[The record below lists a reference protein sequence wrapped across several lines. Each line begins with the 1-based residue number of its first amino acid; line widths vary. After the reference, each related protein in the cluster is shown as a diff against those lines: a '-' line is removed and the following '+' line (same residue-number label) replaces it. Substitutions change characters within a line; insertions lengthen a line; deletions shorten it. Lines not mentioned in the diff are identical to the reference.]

1 MSQMEGEGLPD
12 LPFFDLPGPAFLN
25 FFGIVVVAVLLVAFL
40 AIYLADS
47 TGRAPPPPIPDEPD
61 AMAVALLSGG
71 VGRVIQT
78 LVYDLDERGFATLDE
93 EGRIAPTDEKPASG
107 ALNEMELRA
116 LAAIRHRPT
125 ARQLFEDK
133 ALRHHLFNDLAPV
146 RAGLA
151 AQNLL
156 QPPAVGR
163 VKRIVQAFG
172 ALIIIVVA
180 GVRLQSILT
189 VEQGNPSYLV
199 FLAMGATA
207 ALVALCYVLTRET
220 ASKRGQAFVVAMQAA
235 YRENLARAISPIR
248 SPGPKARAF
257 GGAALYLVALYGF
270 APLRG
275 TTESRF
281 LDAFQDASG
290 NCDE

>member
-1 MSQMEGEGLPD
+1 MPD

-47 TGRAPPPPIPDEPD
+47 TGRALPPPIPDEPD

>member
-1 MSQMEGEGLPD
+1 MPD

>member
-1 MSQMEGEGLPD
+1 MPD

-78 LVYDLDERGFATLDE
+78 LVYDLDERGFVTLDE